1 MNILDCKS
9 ALAKIKNSTD
19 EFKSKF
25 NSAKE
30 IFGEVKAWSEE
41 NTQIKE
47 HTRKKKNKKYRNV
60 RDICDINVRSKM
72 GITERRGGQV
82 QYQKKYQARFPNVKD
97 SHD

>member
-19 EFKSKF
+19 EFKSNF

-30 IFGEVKAWSEE
+30 IFGEVEAWSEK

-47 HTRKKKNKKYRNV
+47 HRGEKKKQ
-60 RDICDINVRSKM
+60 DI
-72 GITERRGGQV
+72 Q
-82 QYQKKYQARFPNVKD
+82 KYQR
-97 SHD
+97 HL

>member
-47 HTRKKKNKKYRNV
+47 HTRKKKKQE
-60 RDICDINVRSKM
+60 I
-72 GITERRGGQV
+72 
-82 QYQKKYQARFPNVKD
+82 
-97 SHD
+97 